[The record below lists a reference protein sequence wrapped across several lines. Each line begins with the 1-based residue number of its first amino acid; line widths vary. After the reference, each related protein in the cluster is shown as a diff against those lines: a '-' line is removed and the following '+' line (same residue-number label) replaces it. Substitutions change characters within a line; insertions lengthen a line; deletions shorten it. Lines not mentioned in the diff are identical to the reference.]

1 LEKVIAEG
9 LARLPSF
16 SHAVVAGDFIH
27 VSGSLGTADNTMD
40 LVPGGTGPETTQVL
54 ANIRKILETCHS
66 GLDDV
71 VKVNVFLHDMATFS
85 EMNDAYL
92 AVFKASPP
100 ARITVGGV
108 DLALGAAVEID
119 CVAYR
124 PAAS

>member
-1 LEKVIAEG
+1 MEKVIAPG

-27 VSGSLGTADNTMD
+27 VAGSLGTVGETMS
-40 LVPGGTGPETTQVL
+40 LVPGGTGPETAQVL
-54 ANIRKILETCHS
+54 DNISRILEACGA
-66 GLDDV
+66 GLEDV
-71 VKVNVFLHDMATFS
+71 VKVNVYLHDMGTFN
-85 EMNDAYL
+85 EMNDVYL
-92 AVFKASPP
+92 TVFESSPP

-108 DLALGAAVEID
+108 ELALGAAIEID

>member
-1 LEKVIAEG
+1 MEKVIAPG

-16 SHAVVAGDFIH
+16 SHAVLAGDFIH
-27 VSGSLGTADNTMD
+27 VSGSLGTVGETMD
-40 LVPGGTGPETTQVL
+40 LVSGGTGPETAQAL
-54 ANIRKILETCHS
+54 ENIRRILEACGA

-71 VKVNVFLHDMATFS
+71 VKVNVYLHDMGTFN

-92 AVFKASPP
+92 AVFGASPP

-119 CVAYR
+119 CIAYR
-124 PAAS
+124 SV